1 MHIDIQIQNL
11 SLYGNY
17 VDISKFDFYYLKN
30 SNPYL
35 KINVDIVDR
44 YRILFIFDYNNTYL
58 NRVIYILFL
67 FRLKLIYLLMYITFK
82 YFI

>member
-1 MHIDIQIQNL
+1 MDIQIQNL

-67 FRLKLIYLLMYITFK
+67 FRLKLINLLMYITFK

>member
-1 MHIDIQIQNL
+1 MDIQIQNL

-44 YRILFIFDYNNTYL
+44 YRILFIFEYNNTYL

-67 FRLKLIYLLMYITFK
+67 FHLKLIYLLVYITFK

>member
-1 MHIDIQIQNL
+1 MDIQIQNL

-44 YRILFIFDYNNTYL
+44 YRILFIFEYNNTYL

-67 FRLKLIYLLMYITFK
+67 FRLKLINLLMYITFK